1 MKTRTSFAFLKMLR
15 LLLLMLTVSAASA
28 FSTPAMADYWGNGG
42 HRHGGHGHHGRGN
55 NGNYRNNDRYW
66 NNDRGYSYNY
76 VPNYPQQYYRPAPT
90 YNYPRPYYPSSRG
103 YYQDPYW
110 GGGQICTYVDYGF
123 GFIQV
128 CD

>member
-1 MKTRTSFAFLKMLR
+1 
-15 LLLLMLTVSAASA
+15 LLMLTVSAVSA
-28 FSTPAMADYWGNGG
+28 FSTPAMADYWGHNNRGG
-42 HRHGGHGHHGRGN
+42 DNRGYYGGDHRGHHGDGHRDHHGHGN
-55 NGNYRNNDRYW
+55 NGGYW
-66 NNDRGYSYNY
+66 NNNRGYSYNY

-90 YNYPRPYYPSSRG
+90 YNYPRPYYPPSRG